1 MIRYVRKT
9 LSSAALI
16 CAGALFPV
24 SASAQANCSPLMTAE
39 TSAGAMVRLA
49 VTSECHAGSEAII
62 HHNGMMISV
71 QLDEDGAYEVNFP
84 AMTETALFMLEFPGG
99 AVAIASA
106 EVASLSFYD
115 RVALQWQGD
124 AGLELHAYEFGAE
137 FNSED
142 HVWHTNPRSMDHAAL
157 GEGGFLVNLGAGSGD
172 EAFSAEVYTFP
183 TATSR
188 QNGSVSMSV
197 EAIVSEANCGK
208 TVEAS
213 ALNAKQ
219 DQGLNVRNLTIEIPD
234 CDAVGDILVLNNLV
248 EDLIIGSN

>member
-1 MIRYVRKT
+1 MIRYVRQS
-9 LSSAALI
+9 LLRAALV
-16 CAGALFPV
+16 CAGVFAPAVL
-24 SASAQANCSPLMTAE
+24 AAQENCAPTMTAE
-39 TSAGAMVRLA
+39 TSAGAMVQLSIS
-49 VTSECHAGSEAII
+49 SECHAGSEAVI

-71 QLDEDGAYEVNFP
+71 RLDENGSYKMNFP
-84 AMTETALFMLEFPGG
+84 AMTESALFMLEFPDGN
-99 AVAIASA
+99 VAIASA

-137 FNSED
+137 FNSEG
-142 HVWHTNPRSMDHAAL
+142 HVWRQNPRSMDHAAL
-157 GEGGFLVNLGAGSGD
+157 GEGGFIVNLGNGTGENAYG
-172 EAFSAEVYTFP
+172 AEVYTFP
-183 TATSR
+183 SATSR
-188 QNGSVSMSV
+188 QSGRVSLSV
-197 EAIVSEANCGK
+197 EAVVSEGNCGQ

-219 DQGLNVRNLTIEIPD
+219 DQGLNVRNLTIEIPE